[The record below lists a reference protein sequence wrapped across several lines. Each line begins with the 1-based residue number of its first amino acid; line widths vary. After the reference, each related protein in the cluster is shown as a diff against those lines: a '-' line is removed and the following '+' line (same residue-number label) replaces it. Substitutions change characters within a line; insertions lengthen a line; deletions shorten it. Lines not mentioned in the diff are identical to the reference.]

1 MKTVKRLAD
10 AGLRV
15 SVNVAPICPGLNDG
29 DIPAILEQAKQ
40 AGATSASM
48 IVVRLPGT
56 VKQVFEE
63 TLRRELPLRAD
74 RILSRTR
81 EVRAGKLNDPR
92 FGHRQT
98 GEGVYADA
106 IGRLFEET
114 ARRLGLSR
122 REARADEPCTTATFT
137 RPPRETFGKCA
148 MQLELFTEAN
158 AVVSGPFCRADT

>member
-1 MKTVKRLAD
+1 
-10 AGLRV
+10 
-15 SVNVAPICPGLNDG
+15 NDG
-29 DIPAILEQAKQ
+29 DIPVILEQAKA

-74 RILSRTR
+74 RILARTR

-98 GEGVYADA
+98 GDGVYADSIA
-106 IGRLFEET
+106 QLFERP
-114 ARRLGLSR
+114 ARRFGRATVNASGAGGANTFRRPARGGQLDLFSR
-122 REARADEPCTTATFT
+122 R
-137 RPPRETFGKCA
+137 
-148 MQLELFTEAN
+148 
-158 AVVSGPFCRADT
+158 